1 MGVFGPERRTTREEP
16 ITLRWPRFFASMR
29 NRYRWPSAFSDLGL
43 PGLVILGI
51 VPLLLWSG
59 ATTRRSMADASLY
72 QQHVREARTLR
83 ARVLTLQLDE
93 ETGVRGYTS
102 THERLFLEPYESA
115 QRALPVTLDAARRS
129 IRSIG
134 LGTAAIDDEAAA
146 HEQWHRTVAE
156 PLLRSPDGPHVLR
169 LQLAGKVLVDRIR
182 RDDVTLRE
190 TLDTAAASSSS
201 QMQRVVAD
209 TTDETVGVTML
220 VAVLAVALGFVRRRA
235 ARRISETQALYENE
249 KRIADLL
256 QAAFLQKD
264 LPLSPTVGLHA
275 AYVPATDS
283 ERVGGD
289 WYDAFELPDGR
300 ILFSIGDV
308 AGHGLEAAIVMSR
321 ARQAIVVAALHE
333 DDPAAVLARAN
344 NAILLQDAT
353 MVTAICGYLDPRSME
368 VTYAT
373 AGHPAPVM
381 VPPGAK
387 AAFLPYDG
395 IPLGIEP
402 DAAFRTFVAHAQ
414 NGGVL
419 VLYTD
424 GVIEHK
430 RNIVE
435 GERNLLAAIDGAAR
449 AENPAVA
456 IHQNIFHGASSRDD
470 VAILTL
476 SFRDIGDGRGRAS
489 IAGTQASRV
498 DVAVPVQPG

>member
-1 MGVFGPERRTTREEP
+1 
-16 ITLRWPRFFASMR
+16 MR
-29 NRYRWPSAFSDLGL
+29 NRFRRPSAWSDLGL
-43 PGLVILGI
+43 SGLVILGV

-72 QQHVREARTLR
+72 QRHVREARTLR
-83 ARVLTLQLDE
+83 ARILTLQLDE
-93 ETGVRGYTS
+93 ETGLRGYVS
-102 THERLFLEPYESA
+102 THERLFLEPYEDA
-115 QRALPVTLDAARRS
+115 RRAFPGTLDEARRS

-134 LGTAAIDDEAAA
+134 VSTAAIDDETDA
-146 HEQWHRTVAE
+146 HARWQRTVAE
-156 PLLRSPDGPHVLR
+156 PLLHAPDGSHVLR
-169 LQLAGKVLVDRIR
+169 LQLSGKALVDRIR
-182 RDDVTLRE
+182 GDDVLLRQA
-190 TLDTAAASSSS
+190 LDTAATSSAA
-201 QMQRVVAD
+201 QLQRVVED
-209 TTDETVGVTML
+209 TTDETIGVTVL
-220 VAVLAVALGFVRRRA
+220 VVVLAVALGFVRRRA
-235 ARRISETQALYENE
+235 GRRISETQALYENE
-249 KRIADLL
+249 KRIADAL
-256 QAAFLQKD
+256 QTAFLQKD
-264 LPLSPTVGLHA
+264 LPLSPAVGLHA

-283 ERVGGD
+283 ARVGGD

-308 AGHGLEAAIVMSR
+308 AGHGLEAAIIMSR

-333 DDPAAVLARAN
+333 NDPAAVLSRAN
-344 NAILLQDAT
+344 KAIVLQDAT

-381 VPPGAK
+381 VPPGAA

-395 IPLGIEP
+395 IPLGIES
-402 DAAFRTFVAHAQ
+402 DASFRTFVAHAQ

-430 RNIVE
+430 RNIID
-435 GERNLLAAIDGAAR
+435 GERTLLAAIDAAAG

-456 IHQNIFHGASSRDD
+456 IHQNIFAGASSRDD

-476 SFRDIGDGRGRAS
+476 SFRDVGDGRLRAS
-489 IAGTQASRV
+489 IAGTQANRV
-498 DVAVPVQPG
+498 EVAVRLQSG